1 MNKVMKKKMLI
12 IIFLLNSCST
22 EVITKID
29 DSAKNSSLD
38 STKDVV
44 SSSSPTPKLS
54 SVPITDVKI
63 NSPKP
68 TVTHKPTSTPSPT
81 ITMSPTIKESQIPT
95 QNINKLTGKIV
106 FTSFKDFT
114 NQIYIMNADGTNQTP
129 LTDKSLGQNYSPS
142 WSPDGSKIAF
152 ISERKSENGHIFIM
166 NSDGS
171 NQKKISKSI
180 SWEYSPSWSPDG
192 TKIAFISTQAD
203 KYKSLNIM
211 DIDGSN
217 ILKISNNLSNDSS
230 PSWSPDGSKIAF
242 TSTKPEI
249 NNPNIQ
255 QRDIYIVDISTLKQ
269 NKISDYYSRDT
280 SISWSPDGN
289 KLIFTSTDLDKKE
302 MLLLS
307 INKDGTDKKQIFNGY
322 PYIWAEFAIYSPDG
336 KNIVF
341 SNGLVNERGN
351 LLVINSESTN
361 LTLAND
367 LTSIITDKTLSNESS
382 SGRYKD
388 LKWFK
393 PTLSS

>member
-1 MNKVMKKKMLI
+1 
-12 IIFLLNSCST
+12 
-22 EVITKID
+22 
-29 DSAKNSSLD
+29 
-38 STKDVV
+38 
-44 SSSSPTPKLS
+44 
-54 SVPITDVKI
+54 
-63 NSPKP
+63 
-68 TVTHKPTSTPSPT
+68 
-81 ITMSPTIKESQIPT
+81 
-95 QNINKLTGKIV
+95 
-106 FTSFKDFT
+106 
-114 NQIYIMNADGTNQTP
+114 MNADGTNQTP